1 MPMKL
6 PFGPES
12 LEQINWTI
20 PNVIMANVP
29 GFDSVAT
36 GLMKTFG
43 NKGVSTV
50 EELREACVG
59 HDVRLIGCQMTM
71 DVFGFDKKDSDE
83 PTRCLETGSLS
94 EPSRKCSVSTSPT
107 RSLPLSISNTWAN
120 CLAIRW
126 QAKRGVH
133 SGTRLSK

>member
-12 LEQINWTI
+12 LEQIKWTI
-20 PNVIMANVP
+20 PNEIMANVP

-71 DVFGFDKKDSDE
+71 DVF
-83 PTRCLETGSLS
+83 R
-94 EPSRKCSVSTSPT
+94 
-107 RSLPLSISNTWAN
+107 
-120 CLAIRW
+120 
-126 QAKRGVH
+126 
-133 SGTRLSK
+133 